1 MYCVTNE
8 RIDIAMRDL
17 QVKNQILTFV
27 NHFQDFSVL
36 LFSPIIFFFLK
47 KILRYKLKKGQQLS
61 VISFA
66 LLPKCI

>member
-8 RIDIAMRDL
+8 RIGIAMRDL

-47 KILRYKLKKGQQLS
+47 KILGYKLKKGQQLS
-61 VISFA
+61 VISFT